1 MYRGYKMVRLQLRFL
16 WLKPYY
22 TNVWLALK
30 FLPPANEV
38 WGKVMFLPAA
48 TKLGQGN
55 VFTGV
60 CDSVNR
66 EGGLPQCMLGYH
78 PTWEQTPPPGSRHT
92 HTPRTRLP
100 PLGAD
105 TPPPGPDPPGSRHPP
120 GADPPCQQAA
130 GTHPTGMHSCY
141 TCQSVMVFTRG
152 RGCYDVTSCYG
163 QYPPPGQHLQ
173 IALMPPP
180 ESEQPPPPPV
190 CFPFSNSFY
199 FQWKL

>member
-1 MYRGYKMVRLQLRFL
+1 
-16 WLKPYY
+16 
-22 TNVWLALK
+22 
-30 FLPPANEV
+30 
-38 WGKVMFLPAA
+38 MFLQASVILS
-48 TKLGQGN
+48 TGR
-55 VFTGV
+55 GV
-60 CDSVNR
+60 CLSACWD
-66 EGGLPQCMLGYH
+66 
-78 PTWEQTPPPGSRHT
+78 TTPPPGSRHPPPRSRHT

-141 TCQSVMVFTRG
+141 TCQSVMLFTRG

-173 IALMPPP
+173 TVLMPPP
-180 ESEQPPPPPV
+180 ESEQPPPPFAFLLAILFIFNGSSSSYRIYMGLSGFNLLGTFIFRMVIEDLLVYLDKDPHNSSARLYNDG
-190 CFPFSNSFY
+190 CFVIY
-199 FQWKL
+199 TY

>member
-1 MYRGYKMVRLQLRFL
+1 MVRLQLRFL
-16 WLKPYY
+16 WIKPYY
-22 TNVWLALK
+22 TNVWLTLK

-78 PTWEQTPPPGSRHT
+78 SPWEQTPPPGSRHT

-100 PLGAD
+100 PWEQTHPLRDQTPLGAD
-105 TPPPGPDPPGSRHPP
+105 TPWSRPSLSTSGRYASYWNAFLLHLSVSHAIHKGEKVLWCYFLLWTVPTPWTAPPNS
-120 GADPPCQQAA
+120 
-130 GTHPTGMHSCY
+130 TYVPTPIW
-141 TCQSVMVFTRG
+141 TA
-152 RGCYDVTSCYG
+152 
-163 QYPPPGQHLQ
+163 PPPRL
-173 IALMPPP
+173 L
-180 ESEQPPPPPV
+180 
-190 CFPFSNSFY
+190 SF
-199 FQWKL
+199 